1 MKYEF
6 HLVESTTKVNFKCT
20 KKTMFIN
27 LLISYKYK
35 YKKLQHC
42 PFKNSEYELLKLK
55 FNSTTLQ
62 AIQIKETSKLLNQE
76 SNMKMHPSPL

>member
-6 HLVESTTKVNFKCT
+6 HLVESTTKVNLEKI
-20 KKTMFIN
+20 MFIN

-35 YKKLQHC
+35 YKKLHHY
-42 PFKNSEYELLKLK
+42 PYRNLEYESLKLK

-62 AIQIKETSKLLNQE
+62 ATQIKEKSNILDQE
-76 SNMKMHPSPL
+76 SNMQIA